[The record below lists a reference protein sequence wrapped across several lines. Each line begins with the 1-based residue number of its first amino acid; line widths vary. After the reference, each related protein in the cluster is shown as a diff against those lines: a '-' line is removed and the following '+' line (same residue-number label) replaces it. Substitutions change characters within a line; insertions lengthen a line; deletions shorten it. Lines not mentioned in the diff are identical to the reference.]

1 MQKLRLP
8 PYPLSITYDVP
19 EADTDYVLV
28 INEGTRNVNDVT
40 ATITSSSD
48 SQINYTL
55 PDQFNTYDES
65 YSLTI
70 YEAIYTTAS
79 TSAEEGDIVVEDNL
93 EIMRPYV
100 NPIKLA
106 QEETEGTATDIAKY
120 TMWEGLARAIID
132 SIVPGGFYYERSWY
146 ETNGNGTDYM
156 PIWDRTYNIL
166 KAYENN
172 ILVWDY
178 YDDPQA
184 QGDGQWNY
192 LLTKDKTSII
202 KEWTQ
207 IGDQSYIRQI
217 GTPKGVPLGESDSIY
232 LYDTEDSTVTLA
244 VAPGVTFPVTFNYL
258 FQLETG
264 YKVVPYDIQ
273 DAIRMLI
280 DDIKCGRM
288 EYHKRYIT
296 NYSTDQYRIQIDK
309 SALDGTGNILVDKI
323 LQKYITN
330 FGTPGVL

>member
-1 MQKLRLP
+1 MQVLRLP
-8 PYPLSITYDVP
+8 PYPLSISYTVESP
-19 EADTDYVLV
+19 ETDYILV
-28 INEGTRNVNDVT
+28 IQDSSRNVVEVEQNIVSTVD
-40 ATITSSSD
+40 AKIE
-48 SQINYTL
+48 YTL
-55 PDQFNTYDES
+55 PNLFNTYDES
-65 YSLTI
+65 YYLAI
-70 YEAIYTTAS
+70 YES
-79 TSAEEGDIVVEDNL
+79 VDGELGEIVVEDNL

-100 NPIKLA
+100 DPKSL
-106 QEETEGTATDIAKY
+106 GTTASEIAEYTKY
-120 TMWEGLARAIID
+120 EGLARAIID

-156 PIWDRTYNIL
+156 PIWDRTYKIL

-172 ILVWDY
+172 ELVWDY
-178 YDDPQA
+178 NDDPQA

-192 LLTKDKTSII
+192 LLTKDKTAII

-207 IGDQSYIRQI
+207 QTTDSYIRQI

-232 LYDTEDSTVTLA
+232 LYDTEDSPVTMA
-244 VAPGVTFPVTFNYL
+244 VKPGVTFPQTFNYL
-258 FQLETG
+258 FSLETG
-264 YKVVPYDIQ
+264 YKVVPYDIY
-273 DAIRMLI
+273 DAALMLI